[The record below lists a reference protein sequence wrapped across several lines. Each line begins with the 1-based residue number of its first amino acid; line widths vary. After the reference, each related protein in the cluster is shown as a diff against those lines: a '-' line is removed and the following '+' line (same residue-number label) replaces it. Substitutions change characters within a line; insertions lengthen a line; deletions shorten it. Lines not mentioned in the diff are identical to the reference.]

1 MMELSLEAYRIIV
14 NNVRSRV
21 DLATLCLVSK
31 GFRRVAERALY
42 NTLFMH
48 ETERTERMC
57 RTLVG
62 RPRVAEL
69 VEALTIAI
77 EEGEERRG
85 EGEAPAEEDE
95 EEGGGG
101 DDEATDTEENE
112 AQSGV
117 LEPDDQDESM
127 ELAVA
132 LALSLET
139 GQHTE
144 VPTTSSSARARPE
157 TEETLWPAISD
168 ALKKMSRLRHLSIVI
183 DGSFSSPY
191 SGRLAWIL
199 TDCPFRLKSFHSDMR
214 WDENLVRFLNVQDE
228 IEDLYIGDY
237 DEGEEAGEVEEST
250 GLDEKTPV
258 TTRPSGPVGPR
269 ASHNSL
275 LTLSPTALPHLF
287 TLECTFSE
295 AAIAIVPGRPV
306 SRLKTCFSRTDPE
319 GKRAEMKVLFEGLG
333 KALVPAKNRSGARGG
348 RAAQEGVMGG
358 GGRGGW
364 YALDIADAEYEENFA
379 MDLLRAVVNLTLVRS
394 GSGGH
399 GRAAG
404 ATKST
409 GSLSLK
415 GTLRYLGT
423 LVLPVGGRERLLFY
437 GLLMQLRYLCCVE
450 LEISAWN
457 PSPTVV
463 GPVAFRALGNE
474 LRLYCPGVAKIVF
487 VSMNAGDGEDIG
499 ERTTVEW
506 ITGEGVARVER
517 EVMNGMSGTEG
528 LWRDV

>member
-1 MMELSLEAYRIIV
+1 MELSLEAYRIIV

-57 RTLVG
+57 KTLVG
-62 RPRVAEL
+62 QPRVAEL

-77 EEGEERRG
+77 E
-85 EGEAPAEEDE
+85 
-95 EEGGGG
+95 
-101 DDEATDTEENE
+101 
-112 AQSGV
+112 
-117 LEPDDQDESM
+117 
-127 ELAVA
+127 
-132 LALSLET
+132 
-139 GQHTE
+139 E

-237 DEGEEAGEVEEST
+237 DEGEEGPGEVEEST

-258 TTRPSGPVGPR
+258 TTRPSR

-275 LTLSPTALPHLF
+275 LTLSPTALPHLY

-333 KALVPAKNRSGARGG
+333 KALVPAKNRSG
-348 RAAQEGVMGG
+348 
-358 GGRGGW
+358 GW
-364 YALDIADAEYEENFA
+364 YALDIADAEYEEGFA
-379 MDLLRAVVNLTLVRS
+379 MDLLRAVVNLTL
-394 GSGGH
+394 
-399 GRAAG
+399 
-404 ATKST
+404 
-409 GSLSLK
+409 

-450 LEISAWN
+450 LEISGWN

-474 LRLYCPGVAKIVF
+474 LRLYCPGVVKIVF
-487 VSMNAGDGEDIG
+487 VSMNAGEGEDIG

-528 LWRDV
+528 IWRDV

>member
-48 ETERTERMC
+48 ETERTERIC
-57 RTLVG
+57 KTLVSQ
-62 RPRVAEL
+62 PRVAEL

-139 GQHTE
+139 GPHVK
-144 VPTTSSSARARPE
+144 VPTTSSSARARLE
-157 TEETLWPAISD
+157 TEENLWPAISD

-237 DEGEEAGEVEEST
+237 DEGEEPGEVEEST

-258 TTRPSGPVGPR
+258 TTMSSGPVGPR
-269 ASHNSL
+269 ASHNS

-333 KALVPAKNRSGARGG
+333 KALVPAKNRSSARGG
-348 RAAQEGVMGG
+348 RAVQEGLTGG
-358 GGRGGW
+358 SGRGGW

-487 VSMNAGDGEDIG
+487 VSMNAGEGEDIG

>member
-1 MMELSLEAYRIIV
+1 MELSLEAYRIIV

-48 ETERTERMC
+48 ETERTERIC
-57 RTLVG
+57 KTLVG
-62 RPRVAEL
+62 QPRVAEL

-77 EEGEERRG
+77 EELGEERRG
-85 EGEAPAEEDE
+85 EEGEAPGEEDE

-101 DDEATDTEENE
+101 GDDDDEATDTEENE
-112 AQSGV
+112 AQS
-117 LEPDDQDESM
+117 DDQDESM
-127 ELAVA
+127 ELAAA

-139 GQHTE
+139 SQHAK
-144 VPTTSSSARARPE
+144 VPTTSSSARRARPE
-157 TEETLWPAISD
+157 TEETLWPAISN

-199 TDCPFRLKSFHSDMR
+199 ADCPFRLKSFHSDMR

-237 DEGEEAGEVEEST
+237 DEGEEGPGEVEEST

-275 LTLSPTALPHLF
+275 LTLSPTALPHLY

-333 KALVPAKNRSGARGG
+333 KALVPAKNRSSARGG
-348 RAAQEGVMGG
+348 RAAQAQEGLTGG

-364 YALDIADAEYEENFA
+364 YALDIADAEYEEGFA
-379 MDLLRAVVNLTLVRS
+379 RDLLRAVVNLTLVRS

-409 GSLSLK
+409 GSLNMK

-423 LVLPVGGRERLLFY
+423 LVLPVGGRE
-437 GLLMQLRYLCCVE
+437 
-450 LEISAWN
+450 
-457 PSPTVV
+457 
-463 GPVAFRALGNE
+463 
-474 LRLYCPGVAKIVF
+474 
-487 VSMNAGDGEDIG
+487 VSHN
-499 ERTTVEW
+499 W
-506 ITGEGVARVER
+506 F
-517 EVMNGMSGTEG
+517 NG
-528 LWRDV
+528 

>member
-1 MMELSLEAYRIIV
+1 MELSLEAYRIIV

-57 RTLVG
+57 KTLVSQ
-62 RPRVAEL
+62 PRVAEL

-77 EEGEERRG
+77 EEAEERRG

-112 AQSGV
+112 AQSG
-117 LEPDDQDESM
+117 
-127 ELAVA
+127 
-132 LALSLET
+132 
-139 GQHTE
+139 
-144 VPTTSSSARARPE
+144 
-157 TEETLWPAISD
+157 TEENLWPAISD

-199 TDCPFRLKSFHSDMR
+199 IDCPFRLKSFHSDMR

-237 DEGEEAGEVEEST
+237 DEGEEPGEVEEST

-258 TTRPSGPVGPR
+258 TTRSSGPVGPR
-269 ASHNSL
+269 ASHNS

-333 KALVPAKNRSGARGG
+333 KA
-348 RAAQEGVMGG
+348 
-358 GGRGGW
+358 GGW

-379 MDLLRAVVNLTLVRS
+379 MDLLRAVVNLTLV
-394 GSGGH
+394 
-399 GRAAG
+399 
-404 ATKST
+404 
-409 GSLSLK
+409 SLK

-487 VSMNAGDGEDIG
+487 VSMNAGEGEDIG

>member
-1 MMELSLEAYRIIV
+1 MELSLEAYRIIV

-48 ETERTERMC
+48 ETERTERIC
-57 RTLVG
+57 KTLVSQ
-62 RPRVAEL
+62 PRVAEL

-101 DDEATDTEENE
+101 DDQATDTEENE
-112 AQSGV
+112 AQSG
-117 LEPDDQDESM
+117 
-127 ELAVA
+127 
-132 LALSLET
+132 
-139 GQHTE
+139 
-144 VPTTSSSARARPE
+144 
-157 TEETLWPAISD
+157 TEENLWPAISD

-214 WDENLVRFLNVQDE
+214 WDENLVRFLNMQDE

-258 TTRPSGPVGPR
+258 TTMSSGPVGPR
-269 ASHNSL
+269 ASHNS

-295 AAIAIVPGRPV
+295 AAVAIVPGRPV

-333 KALVPAKNRSGARGG
+333 KA
-348 RAAQEGVMGG
+348 
-358 GGRGGW
+358 GRGGW

-379 MDLLRAVVNLTLVRS
+379 MDLLRAVVNLTL
-394 GSGGH
+394 
-399 GRAAG
+399 
-404 ATKST
+404 
-409 GSLSLK
+409 

-487 VSMNAGDGEDIG
+487 VSMNAGEGEDIG